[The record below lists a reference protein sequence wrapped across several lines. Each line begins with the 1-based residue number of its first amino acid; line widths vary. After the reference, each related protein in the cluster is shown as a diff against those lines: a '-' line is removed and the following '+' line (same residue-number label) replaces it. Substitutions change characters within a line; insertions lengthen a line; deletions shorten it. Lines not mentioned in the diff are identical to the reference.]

1 MKLSEVLA
9 DKTNVRIKEYE
20 EFGDGIIF
28 VGGAYY
34 NGKSIL
40 PLDGSFYPME
50 MKIEAYEWED
60 EETLMIAR

>member
-9 DKTNVRIKEYE
+9 GKTNVRIKEYE
-20 EFGDGIIF
+20 EFGGGIIF